1 MCSGCLKI
9 WRYLLTIYARYKE
22 RNIQIPEQSA
32 ANIGIS
38 LGLLTGLPL
47 SVLEA
52 AKHARRLSVSVNL
65 SGHKCQYR
73 LGPGSQQL
81 AEGIADRT
89 WRTILHNH
97 FHYVFQVQRKKHI
110 QIPEQSAG
118 NIRISLG

>member
-32 ANIGIS
+32 AHIGIS

-52 AKHARRLSVSVNL
+52 AKHANVLM
-65 SGHKCQYR
+65 CQ
-73 LGPGSQQL
+73 
-81 AEGIADRT
+81 
-89 WRTILHNH
+89 
-97 FHYVFQVQRKKHI
+97 K
-110 QIPEQSAG
+110 
-118 NIRISLG
+118 ISLGTDGKIESG